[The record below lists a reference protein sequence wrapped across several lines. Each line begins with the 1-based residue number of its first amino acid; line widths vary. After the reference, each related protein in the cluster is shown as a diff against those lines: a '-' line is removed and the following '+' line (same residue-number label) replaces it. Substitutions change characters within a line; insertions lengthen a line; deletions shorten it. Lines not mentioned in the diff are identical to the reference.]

1 MHFISLSQCNS
12 GHFIL
17 PCSYFPHFAISSF
30 LNVLSFPTVSTAHPV
45 TFFPFIFFLSPF
57 LHYYILS
64 HSGFSYNSSF
74 SSTLSLF
81 FFFPDFSFFSLSTSY
96 IFLVAT
102 RFLFYQS
109 VSTTLKLYYW

>member
-81 FFFPDFSFFSLSTSY
+81 FFSPDFSFFSLSTSY